1 MCVVGIAS
9 NSIGSLASAEKRLAK
24 ALSASWAGRGLSV
37 SSDDWPGVVASG
49 SGWRVVLPRDAS
61 GYRLQTKQGRS
72 QWLPVYGLPSNL
84 RPLDAAWLRRFPDLA
99 AALES
104 LPLEPF
110 EAVKSLVA
118 LQKVPLPDVR
128 RRSYWLAPDY
138 FGVLRTDANFRAVR
152 DALGCVYAIQWIKPA
167 DYEAGF
173 PVQWI
178 TQASGPSFPALVD
191 ALLGKTF
198 GVGLGG
204 ADRAA
209 IGLRLSALFDGFP
222 ENATDGPWNNGQ
234 PGPSGPAV

>member
-1 MCVVGIAS
+1 MGVAA

-49 SGWRVVLPRDAS
+49 AGWRVVLPRDVS

-84 RPLDAAWLRRFPDLA
+84 RPLDAAWFCRFPDLA

-110 EAVKSLVA
+110 EAVKAFVA
-118 LQKVPLPDVR
+118 AQNVPLPDVR

-138 FGVLRTDANFRAVR
+138 SGVLRTDANLRAVR
-152 DALGCVYAIQWIKPA
+152 DALGVAYAVQWIKPA
-167 DYEAGF
+167 DYEAGL

-209 IGLRLSALFDGFP
+209 IGLRLAALFDGFP
-222 ENATDGPWNNGQ
+222 ENAMEGPWNNGQ
-234 PGPSGPAV
+234 LGLSGPAV